1 MATGTS
7 SSESEAEGEIHLHGY
22 LHGLEGYQFEPEG
35 AYSESSDDG
44 SDEGEAEGD
53 SDPQA
58 QPQESRVGNTAWCTC
73 GHCAHIS
80 LSRAKEQLGRSGPS
94 TGENLL
100 WAQSTFFPFCPTTVL
115 VNPCHDVGEKRERK
129 VFLPVDVL

>member
-1 MATGTS
+1 MATDTS
-7 SSESEAEGEIHLHGY
+7 SSESEAEGEIHLHGSG
-22 LHGLEGYQFEPEG
+22 HGLEGYQFEPEG

-44 SDEGEAEGD
+44 SDEGEVEGD

-58 QPQESRVGNTAWCTC
+58 QPQESRLGNTAWCTWQT
-73 GHCAHIS
+73 S
-80 LSRAKEQLGRSGPS
+80 LPRSSSGESGPS

-100 WAQSTFFPFCPTTVL
+100 WAQSPFFPFFPTTVL

-129 VFLPVDVL
+129 VFLLVDVL